1 VNKPPVGNTDIHYT
15 LHIFQ
20 VADNKHGQRT
30 ILFTDP
36 HYWAVTAGR
45 QYQIQ
50 LSPNSPTP
58 DLTKLKSTTLADPR
72 YEKIVQA
79 FRNFGPPS
87 FRQKVAHAQALIRK
101 SK

>member
-1 VNKPPVGNTDIHYT
+1 MNKPPAGNTDVHYT

-20 VADNKHGQRT
+20 VADNKQGQRT

-36 HYWAVTAGR
+36 RYWAVTAGR
-45 QYQIQ
+45 QYQIE
-50 LSPNSPTP
+50 LSKNSPTP

-87 FRQKVAHAQALIRK
+87 FRQKVVKAQALIR
-101 SK
+101 SSH